1 MVFLCE
7 GILGS
12 IGNIILERLKLVGF
26 LGIRFI
32 LLNINEHIFELF
44 RNVVGIAI
52 NLCLRSPVLVQKFY
66 SEVVQVF
73 SLVPYLDMAQEVT
86 ILIFNNLASD
96 RFICDSL
103 AVRILGKSGPDFI
116 ITSP

>member
-12 IGNIILERLKLVGF
+12 IVNIILERLKLVGF

-73 SLVPYLDMAQEVT
+73 SLVPYLDN
-86 ILIFNNLASD
+86 LIFSVNKLQENLLQQGKKPANIIDELFNND
-96 RFICDSL
+96 DE
-103 AVRILGKSGPDFI
+103 
-116 ITSP
+116 